1 MARSGEAWGRR
12 VGEELSRRHFRCP
25 PPYTHIGSRACWK
38 GGRELLKVI
47 QQGQGTSSG
56 VLGAFFEQQLGA
68 WTEAPEEL
76 GPAFAST
83 REMEYDARHW
93 APL

>member
-1 MARSGEAWGRR
+1 MKLG
-12 VGEELSRRHFRCP
+12 VGASAKTCLEGISDALP
-25 PPYTHIGSRACWK
+25 PNTHIGSRACWK
-38 GGRELLKVI
+38 GRREPLKVI
-47 QQGQGTSSG
+47 QQGQGTSSC